1 MVTIIADGSY
11 EKIGEKLKDKLL
23 YNKMEV
29 DYISLENVNVEPCLN
44 CGGCTY
50 KTYGKCVI
58 RDDGDWIY
66 PKLIRSDLQIYVTPI
81 TFGGYSFK
89 TKRVLD
95 KCALIMDRHYMVD
108 NKELVKAGM
117 LDKRF
122 KMILVGVN
130 QDTVEA
136 ENEAFHKLFK
146 EILIIARGI
155 GKSFIIDSAEDLSLL
170 DNIVKE
176 IKLI

>member
-1 MVTIIADGSY
+1 MVTIIADEGRH
-11 EKIGEKLKDKLL
+11 KIGEKLKERLQE
-23 YNKMEV
+23 KMLDV
-29 DYISLENVNVEPCLN
+29 DYISLEDVEVKPCIN

-66 PKLIRSDLQIYVTPI
+66 PKLIKSDVQIYLTPI

-95 KCALIMDRHYMVD
+95 KCALIMDSHYFVE
-108 NKELVKAGM
+108 NRELVKGGM
-117 LDKRF
+117 KGKQF
-122 KMILVGVN
+122 KMLLIGVN
-130 QDTVEA
+130 QNTIEDEIT
-136 ENEAFHKLFK
+136 AFHKLFQ
-146 EILIIARGI
+146 EILIIARGV
-155 GKSFIIDSAEDLSLL
+155 GKSYIIDSVQDTQTI

-176 IKLI
+176 VNLI

>member
-1 MVTIIADGSY
+1 MVTIIADEGY
-11 EKIGEKLKDKLL
+11 EKIGEKLKNKLL
-23 YNKMEV
+23 DNKV
-29 DYISLENVNVEPCLN
+29 DVVYIPLENVNVEPCIS

-130 QDTVEA
+130 HDNVEA
-136 ENEAFHKLFK
+136 EKKAFQKLFN

-155 GKSFIIDSAEDLSLL
+155 GKCYITDSTEDLGIL
-170 DNIVKE
+170 DSIVKE